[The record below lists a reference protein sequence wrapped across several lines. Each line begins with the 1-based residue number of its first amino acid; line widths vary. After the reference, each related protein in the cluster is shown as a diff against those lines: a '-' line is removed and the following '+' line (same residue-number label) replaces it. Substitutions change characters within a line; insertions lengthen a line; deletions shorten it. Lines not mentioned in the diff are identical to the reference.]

1 MLCFLW
7 EIGDW
12 GFDMTALVVVLMI
25 VVMMV
30 VVMIVVLVLVLMLML
45 VLGLLGKGANERKDV
60 CEKGI
65 STTWGC
71 AFGEIAVVA
80 ARGVV
85 LVRDW
90 GYLRFNL
97 WWAASRRLRSSTRAR
112 DGEGVQQGVLR
123 LCCMVPVC
131 ELCVRWSG
139 RSGGSVLCAS
149 DEG

>member
-1 MLCFLW
+1 MSVLCFLW

-12 GFDMTALVVVLMI
+12 GLGMMALVVVLMI
-25 VVMMV
+25 VVMMM
-30 VVMIVVLVLVLMLML
+30 VVMIVVLVLVLML
-45 VLGLLGKGANERKDV
+45 VLGLLGKGANERKDA
-60 CEKGI
+60 CEKDT

-97 WWAASRRLRSSTRAR
+97 RWAAS
-112 DGEGVQQGVLR
+112 
-123 LCCMVPVC
+123 
-131 ELCVRWSG
+131 
-139 RSGGSVLCAS
+139 
-149 DEG
+149 